1 MYVLRTR
8 QKFIDLKR
16 GNKTSPVGEVFRI
29 EDEQRVRELLGNNP
43 GGRKY
48 VDLIGVEHPEK
59 KAKGPKIII
68 YQGHLFYIGGIET
81 FLYNFTKHYKDRD
94 ITIICNDVDDDQMI
108 HLGKY
113 ANIREIHGDEK
124 LECDVIILGNYDCAG
139 ILRQIRAKKV
149 YQMIHGDLRGLAK
162 SLHWGDNYRW
172 RKDSHIDKII
182 AVSDTAAEGVKEC
195 GREESEVIYNILDND
210 FKDEDGMSFVTLS
223 RATAEKGINRI
234 VQMAKEFKKAG
245 KHFIWFLCCSLTQ
258 ADPGAVREIKKIPE
272 FIIVPPT
279 QDNRLL
285 IKSCDYLVQL
295 SDTESFC
302 YSAYEALQRGIPV
315 ILTDFPEAQK
325 IVEPGKNGYLVSM
338 DLSDL
343 DIDKI
348 FDHKPT
354 EVSYVDRCDYD
365 KWEKVFKGE
374 L

>member
-16 GNKTSPVGEVFRI
+16 GNKTSPVGEVFRT
-29 EDEQRVRELLGNNP
+29 EDEQRVKELLGQNDN
-43 GGRKY
+43 GRKY
-48 VDLIGVEHPEK
+48 VDLIGIEHPEK
-59 KAKGPKIII
+59 KPKGPKIIF

-94 ITIICNDVDDDQMI
+94 ITIICNNVDEQQML

-113 ANIREIHGDEK
+113 VNIKEIDNSAH
-124 LECDVIILGNYDCAG
+124 LECDVLILGNYDCAF
-139 ILRQIRAKKV
+139 ILRQIKAKKV

-172 RKDSHIDKII
+172 KKDGRIDKII
-182 AVSDTAAEGVKEC
+182 AVSETAADGVKEC
-195 GREESEVIYNILDND
+195 SGEDSEVIYNILDND
-210 FKDEDGMSFVTLS
+210 FKSDDGLAFITLS

-234 VQMAKEFKKAG
+234 VQMAREFKKAG

-258 ADPGAVREIKKIPE
+258 ADPGVVRAIKRIPE
-272 FIIVPPT
+272 FVIIPPT

-302 YSAYEALQRGIPV
+302 YSAYEALQRKVPV
-315 ILTDFPEAQK
+315 ILTDFPEAKK
-325 IVEPGKNGYLVSM
+325 IVEPGKNGYLVHM

-348 FDHKPT
+348 FNHIPADVT
-354 EVSYVDRCDYD
+354 YVDRCDYD